1 MKRNKIY
8 RTSVRPLLAMAAVAL
23 MCTTMTACSSTE
35 TESGSAEQALVPLSN
50 ISVGTTA
57 NVSKAAMGNSGTT
70 VSRADEEE
78 KFVAIFA
85 VEASFEAHDG
95 SATDKPVSVAYYIG
109 TKGATQPDYL
119 KAPYGGL
126 SQPISDDLKPISKQL
141 LTDAGIATS
150 GTTADGSLLVPA
162 TGEFRLRMHG
172 VMSAPAGVTLTATDL
187 KEAIQLLDTRA
198 ATGYQFCYVWNGK
211 VKMNGSTLVA
221 TADDNAPIDPATGK
235 TVDAAGS
242 INTHFP
248 FALVQ
253 FNLIGAYGEATT
265 AKPYLDTDIF
275 MLLSSTLFEP
285 GYTWTVPTAPAT
297 GTADLLDTPWKLNT
311 STTKV
316 VNHNLRF
323 SVAGDSHVDEK
334 AADDTKNVLITLL
347 GKYSTYKGK
356 IYNINVPAGGV
367 TYKAGYRY
375 TYNVKLTESTAT
387 IVSVTISDFEDEMPY
402 TIDMTG
408 KGERG

>member
-8 RTSVRPLLAMAAVAL
+8 RASVRPLLAIAAVAL

-57 NVSKAAMGNSGTT
+57 NVSKAAMSNSGTT

-109 TKGATQPDYL
+109 TKGATQHDYL

-162 TGEFRLRMHG
+162 MGEFRLRMHG
-172 VMSAPAGVTLTATDL
+172 VMSISVGVTLATYL
-187 KEAIQLLDTRA
+187 KEAIQRLETEA
-198 ATGYQFCYVWNGK
+198 AAGYQYCYVWNGK

-265 AKPYLDTDIF
+265 AKPYLDEKF
-275 MLLSSTLFEP
+275 YLSSSTLFEP
-285 GYTWTVPTAPAT
+285 GYTWTKPTASAT

-311 STTKV
+311 STTLV
-316 VNHNLRF
+316 VNHDLAIC
-323 SVAGDSHVDEK
+323 VAGDSHVDEK
-334 AADDTKNVLITLL
+334 AANGTRNVLVNIVGQGL
-347 GKYSTYKGK
+347 TYNGR

-387 IVSVTISDFEDEMPY
+387 IVSVTISDFHDEGSY

-408 KGERG
+408 KGELT